1 MSMNIKV
8 KDLMITNVVT
18 TVPHK
23 SIKHVKDI
31 MKTKKIHS
39 IPVIDTE
46 GEPVGIV
53 TAKDLIKE
61 VKEETPINHIMTK
74 KIHSIPEYAD
84 VYIAARMMRNKKI
97 HHLLV
102 TNENKLVG
110 IISTFD
116 LLKLVENHRFVMKN
130 PPTSSKRASKRK

>member
-1 MSMNIKV
+1 MNTKV
-8 KDLMITNVVT
+8 KDLMITNIVT

-23 SIKHVKDI
+23 SIQHVRDI

-39 IPVIDTE
+39 VPIVNTDN
-46 GEPVGIV
+46 EPVGIV
-53 TAKDLIKE
+53 TAKDLIK
-61 VKEETPINHIMTK
+61 KFKDGTPVSQIMSKNIYT
-74 KIHSIPEYAD
+74 IPEYSD

-102 TNENKLVG
+102 TNEHKLVG
-110 IISTFD
+110 ILSSFD

-130 PPTSSKRASKRK
+130 PPTKTKKTSKRLRH

>member
-1 MSMNIKV
+1 MNVKV
-8 KDLMITNVVT
+8 NDLMITNVVT

-23 SIKHVKDI
+23 SIHHVKYI

-39 IPVIDTE
+39 IPIVNTE

-53 TAKDLIKE
+53 TAKDLIKN
-61 VKEETPINHIMTK
+61 VKEETPISQIMTTN
-74 KIHSIPEYAD
+74 IYTVPQYSD
-84 VYIAARMMRNKKI
+84 VYIAARIMRNKKI

-102 TNENKLVG
+102 TNEHKLVG
-110 IISTFD
+110 IISSFD

-130 PPTSSKRASKRK
+130 PPTKSKRASRRG

>member
-1 MSMNIKV
+1 MNVKV
-8 KDLMITNVVT
+8 KDLVISQVVT

-23 SIKHVKDI
+23 SVQHAKDI

-39 IPVIDTE
+39 LPIVNTE

-53 TAKDLIKE
+53 TAKDLIKDMA
-61 VKEETPINHIMTK
+61 EETPLSRVMTQDL
-74 KIHSIPEYAD
+74 HTIPLYAD

-102 TNENKLVG
+102 TDEQRLVG
-110 IISTFD
+110 IISSFD
-116 LLKLVENHRFVMKN
+116 LLKLVEDHRFVMKN
-130 PPTSSKRASKRK
+130 PPTPSKKASRRK

>member
-1 MSMNIKV
+1 MNVKV
-8 KDLMITNVVT
+8 KDLAISKVVT

-23 SIKHVKDI
+23 SVKHARDI

-39 IPVIDTE
+39 LPIVNTE

-53 TAKDLIKE
+53 TAKDLIE
-61 VKEETPINHIMTK
+61 EMSEETPLSRIMTK
-74 KIHSIPEYAD
+74 ELHTIPLYAD

-102 TNENKLVG
+102 TDEQKLVG
-110 IISTFD
+110 ILSSFD
-116 LLKLVENHRFVMKN
+116 LLKLVEDHRFEIKN
-130 PPTSSKRASKRK
+130 PPTPSRKASNRK